1 MNFGALWEKRPRFDR
16 LIPRG
21 PRFDRLIPR
30 EWRPLL
36 RRIGL
41 GLTFLLAGLTVLYAI
56 RAGALRARVL
66 SEFEDL
72 AHNEYSHV
80 IAEPMRVRIG
90 TDTRSFGLV
99 SRLERAGFVR
109 GRGDLSPGQFR
120 VEGKRVFFRRAANA
134 APSEGGDV
142 RIDLDGAIISS
153 IQEDGRA
160 QQSVLLPSE
169 HLTSFRRELYERRTP
184 ARYDQIPPGVVQ
196 AVLAAEDRRFF
207 DHHGLDGRGIGR
219 ALWRNLRERR
229 IAEGG
234 STITQQ
240 AVKLILR
247 RRGRAVGA
255 KLDEAILAVIV
266 ERHLTK
272 QEILQ
277 VYLNELYFGQDG
289 PFAVHGVT
297 EGARHLF
304 GKPLSSLSKREQIE
318 LAAVIRAPNA
328 ASPHH
333 NRDRLDSYADA
344 VTRALEQVHPPPEAS
359 DKDAAEEVLP
369 PGFLL
374 PTATDGDGI
383 DFGTSQMAYY
393 FDVLAR
399 EWTALCK
406 RQRVPKPATLVA
418 SVDPLM
424 QLRAAQAL
432 AAGLKETRATKSRK
446 KKGETQSAVQGAVV
460 VLDAETGAVRALVGG
475 DDYAMT
481 PFNRAIDIKRPVGS
495 TFKPFVFLAAMGGGD
510 AEPRIT
516 QSSWLPDEPRE
527 YRVGRTVW
535 RPANFD
541 GEYRGWI
548 TAREALSQS
557 VNAATVALGM
567 EIGVKNVARLAQ
579 DLGLA
584 ERVPA
589 NPSICLGA
597 LDTSPLLVTRAYAA
611 IANGGHTVTP
621 HALLEVRHGDRRLRV
636 YADEKQQRVLDPL
649 VAYVVTD
656 MLVDALRTGTGASAA
671 VHGFHHLATGKTGT
685 TDDARDAWFAGY
697 TPEIVTTVWVG
708 HDDNRAT
715 NLTGARA
722 ALPIWSRF
730 MRTWVGDSWDLDFE
744 PPPGITF
751 RRIDPTTGQLATS
764 HCEEEEIAAF
774 LEGTEPQEGCSDHRS
789 WWTSDDGDET
799 DARDERWQGWHKKP
813 GFLSRLKNA
822 FGV

>member
-1 MNFGALWEKRPRFDR
+1 MSSGAPGGEKQPHGRRTPH
-16 LIPRG
+16 RG
-21 PRFDRLIPR
+21 RR
-30 EWRPLL
+30 LL

-41 GLTFLLAGLTVLYAI
+41 GVTFLLAGLTVLYVI
-56 RAGALRARVL
+56 RAGAMRSRVL
-66 SEFEDL
+66 REFAAL
-72 AHNEYSHV
+72 ARNEYSHV
-80 IAEPMRVRIG
+80 IAEPMRVRVG

-99 SRLERAGFVR
+99 SRLERAGYVR
-109 GRGDLSPGQFR
+109 GRGALSPGQFR
-120 VEGKRVFFRRAANA
+120 VEGQRVLFRRAANA
-134 APSEGGDV
+134 APSEGRDV
-142 RIDLDGAIISS
+142 RIDLDGAVISH
-153 IQEDGRA
+153 IQEDDTA
-160 QQSVLLPSE
+160 EQSVLLPSE

-184 ARYDQIPPGVVQ
+184 ARYAQIPPGVVL

-207 DHHGLDGRGIGR
+207 AHHGLDGRGIGR
-219 ALWRNLRERR
+219 ALWRNMRERR

-255 KLDEAILAVIV
+255 KLDEAILAVII
-266 ERHLTK
+266 ERHFTK
-272 QEILQ
+272 QQILQ
-277 VYLNELYFGQDG
+277 VYLNELYFGQEG
-289 PFAVHGVT
+289 PFAIHGIT

-304 GKPLSSLSKREQIE
+304 GKPLRSLSKREQIE

-328 ASPHH
+328 VSPRH
-333 NRDRLDSYADA
+333 NRERLESYADA
-344 VTRALEQVHPPPEAS
+344 VTRALEQVEPLPPATAS
-359 DKDAAEEVLP
+359 DRDAEDDGALP

-374 PTATDGDGI
+374 PTTTDGDGI
-383 DFGTSQMAYY
+383 DFASSQMAYY
-393 FDVLAR
+393 FDVLER
-399 EWTALCK
+399 EWAQLCK
-406 RQRVPKPATLVA
+406 RQRIPKPATLVA

-432 AAGLKETRATKSRK
+432 AAGLKETRATKGRK
-446 KKGETQSAVQGAVV
+446 KKGETQSALQGAIV
-460 VLDAETGAVRALVGG
+460 VLDPESGALRALVGG
-475 DDYAMT
+475 DDYAKS
-481 PFNRAIDIKRPVGS
+481 PFNRAVDIKRPVGS
-495 TFKPFVFLAAMGGGD
+495 TFKPFVFLAAMGGLD

-527 YRVGRTVW
+527 YRVGRSVW

-557 VNAATVALGM
+557 INAATVALGM
-567 EIGVKNVARLAQ
+567 EIGVKKVARLAQ

-597 LDTSPLLVTRAYAA
+597 LDTSPLLLTRAYAA
-611 IANGGHTVTP
+611 LANGGHTVTP
-621 HALLEVRHGDRRLRV
+621 HALLEVRHGDERLRV
-636 YADEKQQRVLDPL
+636 HADEKQQRVLDPL

-656 MLVDALRTGTGASAA
+656 MLVDALRTGTGRSAA

-697 TPEIVTTVWVG
+697 TPEIVATVWVG

-730 MRTWVGDSWDLDFE
+730 MRTWLGDGWDLDFE

-751 RRIDPTTGQLATS
+751 RRIDPTTGQLATR
-764 HCEEEEIAAF
+764 HCDEEEIAAF
-774 LEGTEPQEGCSDHRS
+774 LEGTEPQEGCSDHRG
-789 WWTSDDGDET
+789 WWSRDDGDEA
-799 DARDERWQGWHKKP
+799 DARDERWQGWNKKR
-813 GFLSRLKNA
+813 GLFSRLKDA
-822 FGV
+822 LGV